1 MMGKAVKAPQISRNG
16 LNYFHFSK
24 SVSPLNPNPT
34 PSITMKNYT
43 QVLLLFI
50 CLLFICNLNK
60 AVGQTVTDSSSLAV
74 IKIAQKKSYCSFSL
88 GYLSNS
94 VYYGRKDSDL
104 VPYIIPAFRYAD
116 KSGFYAEASIS
127 YLSNKDSRIDMGAI
141 GAGYLS
147 YSRDSLFSL
156 EFYANKY
163 FTNSASYAVRSA
175 LKADVGANA
184 TYDFGLLSIATELYG
199 ILSNKADI
207 ITSFGL
213 LREVN
218 FGDDNEW
225 SISPK
230 AMINA
235 GTSNFYS
242 SYFTSKKYAA
252 RRKRRMDAGLA
263 VITPIVVKQNF
274 GILDYELSAPVEYET
289 NKFGFFFTP
298 TYTTAVHPATYSLNN
313 GLTYKTEKL
322 TSSFYVELGAYIKF

>member
-1 MMGKAVKAPQISRNG
+1 MNISTR
-16 LNYFHFSK
+16 
-24 SVSPLNPNPT
+24 
-34 PSITMKNYT
+34 
-43 QVLLLFI
+43 LLLLLI
-50 CLLFICNLNK
+50 CLLTISNINI
-60 AVGQTVTDSSSLAV
+60 ADAQTASDTSSIAV
-74 IKIAQKKSYCSFSL
+74 IKTSKKKSYYSFSL
-88 GYLSNS
+88 DYLSNS

-104 VPYIIPAFRYAD
+104 VPYIIPTFRYVD

-127 YLSNKDSRIDMGAI
+127 YLSNKDSRIDMGTI

-147 YSRDSLFSL
+147 YNNDSTFSI

-163 FTNSASYAVRSA
+163 FTNSSSYSVKSA

-184 TYDFGLLSIATELYG
+184 TYDFGFISMATELYG
-199 ILSNKADI
+199 VFSNKADI
-207 ITSFGL
+207 VTSFGL

-218 FGDDNEW
+218 FGEDNEW

-242 SYFTSKKYAA
+242 SYFTSKKYSAK
-252 RRKRRMDAGLA
+252 RKRRVDTGLA
-263 VITPIVVKQNF
+263 VINPIVLKQNF
-274 GILDYELSAPVEYET
+274 GILDYELSVPLEYET

-298 TYTTAVHPATYSLNN
+298 TYTIPIHPATYSLNN

-322 TSSFYVELGAYIKF
+322 TSSFYVELGAFIKF